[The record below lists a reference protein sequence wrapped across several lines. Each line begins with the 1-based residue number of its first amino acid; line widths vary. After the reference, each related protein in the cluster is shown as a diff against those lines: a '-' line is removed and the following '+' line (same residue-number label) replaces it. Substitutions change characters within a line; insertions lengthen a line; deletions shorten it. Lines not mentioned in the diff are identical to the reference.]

1 MEQYRFTDTNFTDD
15 MQLDDM
21 RKRLREMKEERKK
34 AEATTQQMNIHLSSL
49 KREKNANWSTINKTK
64 QLTTKKLKHFDNYL
78 NSRELLAQIKQEKE
92 DNILKQREQN
102 KILRDSL
109 RNSQKMQMYYKDKYE
124 KFQLQKLQN
133 DYNKELSIY
142 LKNVERENNRKKVNE
157 VKKQVYTFQE
167 NKQKKIME
175 LRKKEKE
182 KLEQQLMD
190 EYLKLKQLEMQ
201 QLQIQNE
208 GYQIQRDIN
217 ESNKIKNDYLN
228 KLDKITTIRNNY
240 DVNNNVN
247 DNISNDNY
255 IGVNNFTNYYN

>member
-1 MEQYRFTDTNFTDD
+1 
-15 MQLDDM
+15 
-21 RKRLREMKEERKK
+21 
-34 AEATTQQMNIHLSSL
+34 
-49 KREKNANWSTINKTK
+49 
-64 QLTTKKLKHFDNYL
+64 
-78 NSRELLAQIKQEKE
+78 
-92 DNILKQREQN
+92 
-102 KILRDSL
+102 
-109 RNSQKMQMYYKDKYE
+109 MQMYYKDKYE

-133 DYNKELSIY
+133 EYNKELSIY

-247 DNISNDNY
+247 DSVGNDNY